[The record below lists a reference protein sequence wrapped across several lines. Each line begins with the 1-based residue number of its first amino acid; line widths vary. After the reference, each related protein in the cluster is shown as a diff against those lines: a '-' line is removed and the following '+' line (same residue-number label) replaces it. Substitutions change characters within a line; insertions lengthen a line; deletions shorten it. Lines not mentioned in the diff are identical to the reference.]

1 MEPAKTLKVLVY
13 TVGEAKS
20 PLYPKTSVNRLLKE
34 ECAKRGITL
43 TDWHLHIR
51 GGMTPEMALQR
62 ERDTLRGEIAAHERE
77 RAKTAAELQRMTEKA
92 AALQKA
98 GKRGEDRINE
108 HIKKS
113 GDPCLG
119 RRPDDA
125 MLNLLRE
132 QLPHHPE

>member
-1 MEPAKTLKVLVY
+1 MTITPANIIMGL
-13 TVGEAKS
+13 TVMVAALCQYSAAIKNENK
-20 PLYPKTSVNRLLKE
+20 
-34 ECAKRGITL
+34 
-43 TDWHLHIR
+43 
-51 GGMTPEMALQR
+51 ALQR
-62 ERDTLRGEIAAHERE
+62 ERDNLREEIAAHERE

>member
-1 MEPAKTLKVLVY
+1 MTITPARVIMILAGTAVAILYLHNAALKN
-13 TVGEAKS
+13 E
-20 PLYPKTSVNRLLKE
+20 NE
-34 ECAKRGITL
+34 
-43 TDWHLHIR
+43 
-51 GGMTPEMALQR
+51 ALQR

-77 RAKTAAELQRMTEKA
+77 RAKTAAELQRMTERA

-98 GKRGEDRINE
+98 GKKGEDRINE
-108 HIKKS
+108 TIKKS

-132 QLPHHPE
+132 QLPHHPQ

>member
-1 MEPAKTLKVLVY
+1 MTITPSQGIMVLAGAAVAILYLHNAALKN
-13 TVGEAKS
+13 E
-20 PLYPKTSVNRLLKE
+20 NE
-34 ECAKRGITL
+34 
-43 TDWHLHIR
+43 
-51 GGMTPEMALQR
+51 ALQN
-62 ERDTLRGEIAAHERE
+62 ERNALRGEIAAHERE

-92 AALQKA
+92 AALRKA
-98 GKRGEDRINE
+98 GKKGEDRIND